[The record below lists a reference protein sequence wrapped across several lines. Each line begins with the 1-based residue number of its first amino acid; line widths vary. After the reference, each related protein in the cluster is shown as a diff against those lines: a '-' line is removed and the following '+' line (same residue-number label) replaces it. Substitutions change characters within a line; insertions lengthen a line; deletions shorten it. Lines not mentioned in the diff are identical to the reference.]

1 MSTQQLV
8 LFLTHSEGNNKSL
21 IIHLVIMVAWH
32 LTFSSVQSIL
42 FFLNYLLLLP
52 LALCMPTKQNCFF
65 SSKSTTV
72 PLATCL
78 PLKAPSTSSVAHPF
92 CSSFRAQLQCPLLQ
106 EAPPE
111 SLSSPPPSGLPLT
124 LWCWECLC
132 QTLRLWASQGLPNM
146 AQAYWGPGQ

>member
-1 MSTQQLV
+1 MEELNYILFPRHIDQVSFFYMSTQQLV

-21 IIHLVIMVAWH
+21 IIQLVIMVAWH

-92 CSSFRAQLQCPLLQ
+92 CSSFRAQLQCPLSH
-106 EAPPE
+106 EAFFDQ
-111 SLSSPPPSGLPLT
+111 SQPL
-124 LWCWECLC
+124 LC
-132 QTLRLWASQGLPNM
+132 GFKVHVSFSFIL
-146 AQAYWGPGQ
+146 